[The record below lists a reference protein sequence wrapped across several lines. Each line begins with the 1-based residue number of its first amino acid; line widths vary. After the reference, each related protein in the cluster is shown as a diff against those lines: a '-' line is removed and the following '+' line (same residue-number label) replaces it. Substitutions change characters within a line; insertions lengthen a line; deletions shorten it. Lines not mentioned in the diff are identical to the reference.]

1 MSAAMSQATC
11 ATDQKFFGSFFQK
24 KNCLLP
30 SVRRPLLRRPPGRSV
45 IVQILQGDI
54 AFAVAIDVIEVAHE
68 PHPMRLFGL
77 FAREFTV
84 VRDVCCFEAGA
95 AARVGRWRWLGLW
108 DAGGRG
114 RQIFG
119 RRWRGL
125 G

>member
-1 MSAAMSQATC
+1 
-11 ATDQKFFGSFFQK
+11 
-24 KNCLLP
+24 
-30 SVRRPLLRRPPGRSV
+30 
-45 IVQILQGDI
+45 VQILQGDI
-54 AFAVAIDVIEVAHE
+54 AFAVAVDVIEVADE
-68 PHPMRLFGL
+68 AHPMRLLGL
-77 FAREFTV
+77 LAGEFTV